1 MMTTMMIR
9 RFSLAA
15 CLLCLFVI
23 EGRGEWW
30 QGSGGYSVSV
40 PKTYPID
47 PPSTR
52 SESGRRVRDAG
63 DRPRQGNAR
72 SEPGFFQRIFDEWEK
87 KKSARERQE
96 EVRRVKE
103 EIARISSGLSVQM
116 PASTM
121 KLAPAGTL
129 FFSIAPA
136 QSGHEIAAGPISGIR
151 TPAERIPIENLRRA
165 AAILEPISA
174 AMKTDNPLSD
184 EDVSYLA
191 SQSALAMEGAPLGV
205 EIRALPNR
213 REEVTR
219 QIAKQ
224 SQELGQLQME
234 AEAATA
240 ERLKVEERLVKVQAA
255 ITRGQGDTTSLLKER
270 EELLRGYKD
279 AYAKESGKKEE
290 VRGKSGKLRYV
301 WVKP

>member
-1 MMTTMMIR
+1 MTMMTVKRI
-9 RFSLAA
+9 SLSV
-15 CLLCLFVI
+15 CLLCLCVVD
-23 EGRGEWW
+23 GRGEWW

-47 PPSTR
+47 PPSSR
-52 SESGRRVRDAG
+52 SDPGRRVRNDD
-63 DRPRQGNAR
+63 DRPRKENPR
-72 SEPGFFQRIFDEWEK
+72 NEPGFFQKIFDEWEK
-87 KKSARERQE
+87 KKNARERQE
-96 EVRRVKE
+96 EERRVKE
-103 EIARISSGLSVQM
+103 EIARISTGLSLQM

-121 KLAPAGTL
+121 ALTPGGTP
-129 FFSIAPA
+129 FFNTAPA

-165 AAILEPISA
+165 AAILEPVAA
-174 AMKTDNPLSD
+174 AMKTGNLLSD

-205 EIRALPNR
+205 EIRALPNH

-219 QIAKQ
+219 QIARQ
-224 SQELGQLQME
+224 SQELGRLQME

-255 ITRGQGDTTSLLKER
+255 ITRGQGDTASLLRER
-270 EELLRGYKD
+270 EELLRSYK
-279 AYAKESGKKEE
+279 AAHAKESGTKEDA
-290 VRGKSGKLRYV
+290 RGKSGTLRYV
-301 WVKP
+301 WVQP